1 MRGGPCSAASDFMS
15 SISSQLKTDRLGEVP
30 AVMESA
36 DINRVIR
43 ATAKRRDVVIA
54 SAATNLLSM
63 AMPVVILQVYDR
75 VIPNGSSD
83 TLMVFVLGLGGV
95 LLLDAA
101 LGIGRSY
108 ITGWSA
114 ARIQHM
120 LGTMTVSRL
129 LGADL
134 KSVEAVAPGIQ
145 LQRIRAVEIVK
156 NFYSGQAI
164 LIAIDLP
171 FVLLFLALIALIAG
185 PLVLVPITILGATA
199 VAAALMGRTLREAL
213 ADRSVAD
220 ERRHNFIIEVLTK
233 IQTVKALGLEALL
246 VRRYERLQGG
256 SAEMTYWVTYLSS
269 KARSIGGVFSQ
280 LTMVAVAAYGS
291 TMVMDGAL
299 SVGSLAA
306 CTFLAGRSAQPM
318 LRAFGAWTQFQ
329 GVKVGREQIEKTLAL
344 PQEKKPGAQPMGE
357 ISGRVRLEDLSFGYG
372 DDPEEILRSA
382 CLEVGPGETVGIT
395 GANGCGK
402 STLIY
407 LMTGLLRPSQGRVLL
422 DDREPSEFDPHSV
435 RSQICFIPQVG
446 SLFNGTILENLTMF
460 RGEEY
465 AEEALY
471 QAARLGLNDIIAR
484 LPAGYETIVGDGAN
498 DGLPGGVKQRITIA
512 RALALNPDP
521 PLILFDEANSSLDRQ
536 SDDLLKEVLA
546 TYCGRAAMILISHR
560 PSVLK
565 LADRVYVL
573 ADGALHLQTQGKVSR
588 PLKLKR
594 ELTA

>member
-1 MRGGPCSAASDFMS
+1 MSS
-15 SISSQLKTDRLGEVP
+15 SISQLKSDPLGEVP
-30 AVMESA
+30 AVMEGA
-36 DINRVIR
+36 DISRVVR
-43 ATAKRRDVVIA
+43 ATANRRDIFIA
-54 SAATNLLSM
+54 SAAINLLSM

-75 VIPNGSSD
+75 VIPNGSGH
-83 TLMVFVLGLGGV
+83 TLLIFVFGLGGV

-114 ARIQHM
+114 ARVQHM
-120 LGTMTVSRL
+120 LGTMTISRL

-134 KSVEAVAPGIQ
+134 EGVEGVAPGIQ

-164 LIAIDLP
+164 LIAIDFP
-171 FVLLFLALIALIAG
+171 FVILFLMLIALIAG
-185 PLVLVPITILGATA
+185 SLVLVPIAILGATA
-199 VAAALMGRTLREAL
+199 IAAMLMGRTLRTAL
-213 ADRSVAD
+213 ADRSAND

-269 KARSIGGVFSQ
+269 RARSIGGLFSQ
-280 LTMVAVAAYGS
+280 LTMVTVAAYGS
-291 TMVMDGAL
+291 TMVMSGTI

-306 CTFLAGRSAQPM
+306 CTFLAGRAAQPM

-329 GVKVGREQIEKTLAL
+329 GVRVAREQIELTLAL
-344 PQEKKPGAQPMGE
+344 PQEKTADAQPIGE
-357 ISGRVRLEDLSFGYG
+357 ISGRVTLSDLSFGYG
-372 DDPEEILRSA
+372 DDPQEILRSID
-382 CLEVGPGETVGIT
+382 LEVGPGETVGIT

-407 LMTGLLRPSQGRVLL
+407 LMTGLLRPSSGQVLL
-422 DDREPSEFDPHSV
+422 DDREPSRFDPQSV
-435 RSQICFIPQVG
+435 RSQICFIPQIG
-446 SLFNGTILENLTMF
+446 ALFNGTILENLTMF
-460 RGEEY
+460 RGDDY
-465 AEEALY
+465 AEEALF
-471 QAARLGLNDIIAR
+471 QADRLGLNDIIAL

-521 PLILFDEANSSLDRQ
+521 TLILFDEANSNLDRE
-536 SDDLLKEVLA
+536 SDEKLKEVLS
-546 TYCGRAAMILISHR
+546 TYCGRAAMVLISHR
-560 PSVLK
+560 PSFLK
-565 LADRVYVL
+565 LADRVYAL
-573 ADGALHLQTQGKVSR
+573 RDRTLHLQAEGKVLG

-594 ELTA
+594 EITA